1 MFKKIL
7 SIVNFNYDKKVKK
20 LMVSGIKFSFILT
33 LFATL
38 IMAIYISYNQSYIVY
53 EVGTSLF
60 KSATMFISMFI
71 IVGTAFNYILK
82 ERNI

>member
-38 IMAIYISYNQSYIVY
+38 IMAIYISYNNSYIVY

-60 KSATMFISMFI
+60 KSGTMFLAMFI
-71 IVGTAFNYILK
+71 IVGTSFNYMIK
-82 ERNI
+82 ERI

>member
-1 MFKKIL
+1 MIKKLL

-20 LMVSGIKFSFILT
+20 IMIVGIKSSFILT

-53 EVGTSLF
+53 EIGTSLF

-71 IVGTAFNYILK
+71 IVGTSFNCILK
-82 ERNI
+82 DHI

>member
-1 MFKKIL
+1 MLKKLL

-20 LMVSGIKFSFILT
+20 IMIVGIKSSFILT

-38 IMAIYISYNQSYIVY
+38 IMAIYISYNPSYIVY

-71 IVGTAFNYILK
+71 IVGTSFNYILK
-82 ERNI
+82 DHI

>member
-1 MFKKIL
+1 MLKKIL

-60 KSATMFISMFI
+60 KSGTMFLAMFI
-71 IVGTAFNYILK
+71 IVGTSFNYMIK
-82 ERNI
+82 ERI

>member
-1 MFKKIL
+1 MIKKLL

-20 LMVSGIKFSFILT
+20 IMIVGIKSSFILT

-53 EVGTSLF
+53 EIGTSLF

-71 IVGTAFNYILK
+71 IVGTSFNYILK
-82 ERNI
+82 DHI

>member
-1 MFKKIL
+1 MLKKIL

-38 IMAIYISYNQSYIVY
+38 IMAIYISYNNSYIVY

-60 KSATMFISMFI
+60 KSGTMFLAMFI
-71 IVGTAFNYILK
+71 IVGTSFNYMIK
-82 ERNI
+82 ERI